1 MAATLRASSSLMME
15 DGLAAVMEVAASPGN
30 GSKVEG
36 LEGWLCMVENGELTS
51 DGCIRMRRMEG

>member
-1 MAATLRASSSLMME
+1 MME

-51 DGCIRMRRMEG
+51 EGCIRMRKMEG

>member
-1 MAATLRASSSLMME
+1 MME

-36 LEGWLCMVENGELTS
+36 LKGWLCMVENGELTS
-51 DGCIRMRRMEG
+51 DGCIRMRRMEE